1 MPATQT
7 MPILDED
14 VLAALL
20 AQHAPLRA
28 VPLVPS

>member
-1 MPATQT
+1 MTT
-7 MPILDED
+7 LDAD
-14 VLAALL
+14 VFAALL